1 MSTFIKKRV
10 RNTRRINKLEKII
23 SIEKA
28 LEKVKDGMTI
38 MVGGFLGVGN
48 PLALVDALVQKGVRD
63 LTLIANDTA
72 RPELGI
78 GKLVV
83 NKQLKKL
90 IASHIGTNAETGR
103 QMIAGELNVDLVP
116 QGTLAE
122 QIRCGG
128 AGLGGFLTPTGVG
141 TIVEEG
147 KQRLVM
153 NGKNYLLELPLRADV
168 ALISAHKAD
177 KFGNLV
183 FRRSTRN
190 FNPIMAF
197 AADIVIVEAKEIVEI
212 GEIDP
217 DEVMVTGVVVDWIV
231 QGKGGKA

>member
-1 MSTFIKKRV
+1 
-10 RNTRRINKLEKII
+10 LEKVI
-23 SIEKA
+23 SIEQA

-48 PLALVDALVQKGVRD
+48 PLTLVDALVKKGVRD

-72 RPELGI
+72 RPELGV

-83 NKQLKKL
+83 NKQLKK
-90 IASHIGTNAETGR
+90 AMVSHIGTNPETGR
-103 QMIAGELNVDLVP
+103 QMIAGELNVDLIP

-122 QIRCGG
+122 RIRCGG

-147 KQRLVM
+147 KQRLVL
-153 NGKNYLLELPLRADV
+153 NGKSYLLELPLRAEV
-168 ALISAHKAD
+168 ALLSAHKAD

-190 FNPIMAF
+190 FNPVMAF
-197 AADIVIVEAKEIVEI
+197 AADVVIVEAKQIVEI

>member
-1 MSTFIKKRV
+1 MG
-10 RNTRRINKLEKII
+10 
-23 SIEKA
+23 KA
-28 LEKVKDGMTI
+28 TEMVKDGMTI

-48 PLALVDALVQKGVRD
+48 PLTLVDSLVDKGVRN

-72 RPELGI
+72 TPKLGI
-78 GKLVV
+78 GKFVV
-83 NKQLKKL
+83 NKQLKKA
-90 IASHIGTNAETGR
+90 IVSHIGTNPETGR
-103 QMIAGELNVDLVP
+103 QMITGELNVELIP

-122 QIRCGG
+122 RIRCGG

-141 TIVEEG
+141 TIVDEG
-147 KQRLVM
+147 KQRLVIG
-153 NGKNYLLELPLRADV
+153 GKAYLLELPLRADV
-168 ALISAHKAD
+168 ALLSAHKAD

-197 AADIVIVEAKEIVEI
+197 AADVVIVEAKHIVEI

-231 QGKGGKA
+231 QGNGGNA

>member
-1 MSTFIKKRV
+1 M
-10 RNTRRINKLEKII
+10 EKVI
-23 SIEKA
+23 SIEQA

-48 PLALVDALVQKGVRD
+48 PLTLVDALVKKGVRD

-83 NKQLKKL
+83 NKQLKK
-90 IASHIGTNAETGR
+90 AMVSHIGTNPETGR
-103 QMIAGELNVDLVP
+103 QMIAGELNVELIP

-122 QIRCGG
+122 RIRCGG

-147 KQRLVM
+147 KQRLVL
-153 NGKNYLLELPLRADV
+153 NGKSYLLELPLRAEV
-168 ALISAHKAD
+168 ALLSAHKAD

-190 FNPIMAF
+190 FNPVMAF
-197 AADIVIVEAKEIVEI
+197 AADVVIVEAKQIVEI

>member
-1 MSTFIKKRV
+1 M
-10 RNTRRINKLEKII
+10 EKVI
-23 SIEKA
+23 SVEKA
-28 LEKVKDGMTI
+28 SEMVKDGMTI
-38 MVGGFLGVGN
+38 MVGGFLGVGT
-48 PLALVDALVQKGVRD
+48 PITLVDALVGKGIRD
-63 LTLIANDTA
+63 LTLISNDTA
-72 RPELGI
+72 MPKVGN

-83 NKQLKKL
+83 NKQLKKA
-90 IASHIGTNAETGR
+90 IVSHIGTNPETGR
-103 QMIAGELNVDLVP
+103 QMITGELSVELIP

-122 QIRCGG
+122 RIRCGG

-141 TIVEEG
+141 TVVDEG
-147 KQRLVM
+147 KQRLFLDQ
-153 NGKNYLLELPLRADV
+153 KAYLLELPLRADV
-168 ALISAHKAD
+168 ALLSAHKAD

-197 AADIVIVEAKEIVEI
+197 AADVVIVEAKQIVEI

-231 QGKGGKA
+231 KGRGGNS

>member
-1 MSTFIKKRV
+1 M
-10 RNTRRINKLEKII
+10 
-23 SIEKA
+23 EKA
-28 LEKVKDGMTI
+28 TEMVKDGMTI

-48 PLALVDALVQKGVRD
+48 PLTLVDALVDKGVRN

-72 RPELGI
+72 TPQLGI
-78 GKLVV
+78 GKFVV
-83 NKQLKKL
+83 NKQLKKA
-90 IASHIGTNAETGR
+90 IVSHIGTNPETGR
-103 QMIAGELNVDLVP
+103 QMITGELNVELIP

-122 QIRCGG
+122 RIRCGG

-141 TIVEEG
+141 TIVDEG
-147 KQRLVM
+147 KQRLVIG
-153 NGKNYLLELPLRADV
+153 GKAYLLELPLRADV
-168 ALISAHKAD
+168 ALLSAHKAD

-197 AADIVIVEAKEIVEI
+197 AADIVIVEAKHIVEI

-231 QGKGGKA
+231 TGKGGNPQ

>member
-1 MSTFIKKRV
+1 
-10 RNTRRINKLEKII
+10 LEKVI
-23 SIEKA
+23 SVEKA

-38 MVGGFLGVGN
+38 MVGGFLGIGN
-48 PLALVDALVQKGVRD
+48 PLTLIDALVKKGVRD

-72 RPELGI
+72 TPQLGV

-90 IASHIGTNAETGR
+90 IASHIGTNPETGR
-103 QMIAGELNVDLVP
+103 QMIAGELNVDLIP

-122 QIRCGG
+122 RIRCGG

-147 KQRLVM
+147 KQRLVL
-153 NGKNYLLELPLRADV
+153 NGKSYLLELPLRAEV
-168 ALISAHKAD
+168 ALLSAHKAD

-197 AADIVIVEAKEIVEI
+197 AADVVIVEAKQIVEI

-217 DEVMVTGVVVDWIV
+217 DEVMVTGVVVDWLV

>member
-1 MSTFIKKRV
+1 M
-10 RNTRRINKLEKII
+10 EKTI
-23 SIEKA
+23 SMEKA
-28 LEKVKDGMTI
+28 TEMVKDGMTI

-48 PLALVDALVQKGVRD
+48 PLTLVDALVDKGVRN

-72 RPELGI
+72 TPKLGI
-78 GKLVV
+78 GKFVI
-83 NKQLKKL
+83 NKQLKKA
-90 IASHIGTNAETGR
+90 IVSHIGTNPETGR
-103 QMIAGELNVDLVP
+103 QMITGELNVELIP

-122 QIRCGG
+122 RIRCGG

-141 TIVEEG
+141 TIVDEG
-147 KQRLVM
+147 KQRLVIG
-153 NGKNYLLELPLRADV
+153 GKAYLLELPLRADV
-168 ALISAHKAD
+168 ALLSAHKAD

-197 AADIVIVEAKEIVEI
+197 AADVVIVEAKHIVEI

-231 QGKGGKA
+231 QGKGGNLQ

>member
-1 MSTFIKKRV
+1 M
-10 RNTRRINKLEKII
+10 EKII
-23 SIEKA
+23 SMEKA
-28 LEKVKDGMTI
+28 TEMVKDGMTV

-48 PLALVDALVQKGVRD
+48 PLTLVDALVDKGVRN

-72 RPELGI
+72 TPKLGI
-78 GKLVV
+78 GKFVI
-83 NKQLKKL
+83 NKQLKKA
-90 IASHIGTNAETGR
+90 IVSHIGTNPETGR
-103 QMIAGELNVDLVP
+103 QMITGELNVELIP

-122 QIRCGG
+122 RIRCGG

-141 TIVEEG
+141 TIVDEG
-147 KQRLVM
+147 KQRLVIG
-153 NGKNYLLELPLRADV
+153 GKAYLLELPLRADV
-168 ALISAHKAD
+168 ALLSAHKAD

-197 AADIVIVEAKEIVEI
+197 AADVVIVEAKHIVEI

-231 QGKGGKA
+231 EGKGGNPQ

>member
-1 MSTFIKKRV
+1 M
-10 RNTRRINKLEKII
+10 EKTI
-23 SIEKA
+23 SMEKA
-28 LEKVKDGMTI
+28 TEMVKDGMTI

-48 PLALVDALVQKGVRD
+48 PLTLVDALVDKGVRN

-72 RPELGI
+72 TPKLGI
-78 GKLVV
+78 GKFVI
-83 NKQLKKL
+83 NKQLKKA
-90 IASHIGTNAETGR
+90 IVSHIGTNPETGR
-103 QMIAGELNVDLVP
+103 QMITGELNVELIP

-122 QIRCGG
+122 RIRCGG

-141 TIVEEG
+141 TIVDEG
-147 KQRLVM
+147 KQRLVIG
-153 NGKNYLLELPLRADV
+153 GKAYLLELPLRADV
-168 ALISAHKAD
+168 ALLSAHKAD

-197 AADIVIVEAKEIVEI
+197 AADVVIVEAKHIVEI

-231 QGKGGKA
+231 QGNGGNA

>member
-1 MSTFIKKRV
+1 MSAFIKKRV
-10 RNTRRINKLEKII
+10 RNTRRINKLEKVI

-48 PLALVDALVQKGVRD
+48 PLALVDALVKKGTRD

-197 AADIVIVEAKEIVEI
+197 AADTVIVEAKEIVEI

-231 QGKGGKA
+231 QGKGGKE

>member
-1 MSTFIKKRV
+1 M
-10 RNTRRINKLEKII
+10 EKVI

-48 PLALVDALVQKGVRD
+48 PLGLVDALVKKGTKD

-83 NKQLKKL
+83 NKQLKKV

-122 QIRCGG
+122 RIRCGG

-141 TIVEEG
+141 TIVEDG
-147 KQRLVM
+147 KQRLVI
-153 NGKNYLLELPLRADV
+153 NGKSFLLELPLHADV
-168 ALISAHKAD
+168 ALLSAHKAD

-183 FRRSTRN
+183 FRRATRN

-197 AADIVIVEAKEIVEI
+197 SADVVIVEAKQIVEI
-212 GEIDP
+212 GKIDP
-217 DEVMVTGVVVDWIV
+217 DEVMVTGVVVDWLV
-231 QGKGGKA
+231 QGKGGNA